1 VFIAVRP
8 ESASKPLVKEF
19 EVKGATVR
27 LVDVEKAT
35 AEQLAEVF
43 KGMDTVISTLIVFPF
58 TRQNVIVDASKLAG
72 VKRLVPS
79 EWVMNYQ
86 KGSTSLGDQV
96 RVASLFKCE
105 ADQLTT
111 QL

>member
-19 EVKGATVR
+19 EAKGAIVR
-27 LVDVEKAT
+27 FVDVEKAT
-35 AEQLAEVF
+35 AEQLAAVF
-43 KGMDTVISTLIVFPF
+43 KGIDTVISALLIFPF

-79 EWVMNYQ
+79 EWATAYK
-86 KGSTSLGDQV
+86 KGSLSVGDQV
-96 RVASLFKCE
+96 RPAALCE
-105 ADQLTT
+105 YEVD
-111 QL
+111 